1 MHWLRYFPY
10 WTVVIWYTHA
20 QCWSWL
26 HTVYQ
31 CTLRFVTG
39 CKVLTHHCTLYAK
52 WPSLALQDSL
62 IGTYLLISPSLVC
75 SLLTFVGIPQPK
87 LAIIVC
93 AQITLLLSV
102 PRVHTEFGKQGFMF
116 LAPAAWNLL
125 QTDLQLED
133 LIQKCLKGSEG
144 KSNWNL

>member
-1 MHWLRYFPY
+1 MVICCTRRPRPNACIG
-10 WTVVIWYTHA
+10 WTLYHSA
-20 QCWSWL
+20 
-26 HTVYQ
+26 
-31 CTLRFVTG
+31 LRFVTG
-39 CKVLTHHCTLYAK
+39 CTALTHHCALHAIVK

-116 LAPAAWNLL
+116 LAPAALNLL